1 MFNKQNFCHVASN
14 NRNEQKAGIFVYRTT
29 DNLQTVTASGYFN
42 EKLVDINLHDLI
54 IHEQTDNA
62 DKTKVVYNILCVT
75 ERTLDNVG
83 TQTILTD
90 WEKALV
96 VPTKLSD
103 LTGDVAIVNP
113 TNGQQLVYNSTT
125 QKWENAAGGSGLP
138 DQTGNAGKFLTTDGT
153 DASWGTTLTE
163 TLYLTGDN
171 TQEKII
177 FNDGNNSSHNIICRA
192 TYNGGLLFGYRNGG
206 TFRQEFGFSW
216 LWNAFY
222 PINWQSSAIVTLGT
236 SNYKWSNVYTNKLN
250 NGADIEVPNQA
261 GTMVVADPTGATE
274 GQVLTLDANG
284 NAKWEDASSGGAGHN
299 VGDIFFTIR
308 NDNEL
313 NGAVECDG
321 ATYNTTDF
329 IGAQSIGALLTAGKL
344 DYVSLSAYSTAI
356 STKGWCDKIGWDG
369 TGNTQFRVPTL
380 NAHIV
385 QTNNIPVVGNGMT
398 LGLSDGNL
406 NVGLTTVG
414 GDNVLRNRDGVYGVP
429 YGSADAGG
437 TSINGKTLGI
447 TTDPTKSGIIADTS
461 DTAQLRVMIQLATSA
476 TDEALETCTSVL
488 ADVANLKDHRVIAF
502 QAPTAQNNYTWYR
515 KYADGWVEQGGHYTH
530 NNVEGIVTT
539 TLAVEMADT
548 HYNLQITKELGSAA
562 DSNTDYQYI
571 SSYVNNS
578 KTTTSFQVRMTTA
591 NRLNGYDWQVSG
603 MSAS

>member
-171 TQEKII
+171 TQNKIV
-177 FNDGNNSSHNIICRA
+177 FNDGNNDSQKTTLRVTWNS
-192 TYNGGLLFGYRNGG
+192 LLFEHGNDGLFKQ
-206 TFRQEFGFSW
+206 TFAFSW
-216 LWNAFY
+216 LWKAIY
-222 PINWQSSAIVTLGT
+222 PVGWRSSDVVTLGT
-236 SNYKWSNVYTNKLN
+236 SDYKWSNVYTNKLN
-250 NGADIEVPNQA
+250 NGADIEIPNQA
-261 GTMVVADPTGATE
+261 GTMVVADPTGATQ
-274 GQVLTLDANG
+274 GQVLTLDSNLEPQ
-284 NAKWEDASSGGAGHN
+284 W
-299 VGDIFFTIR
+299 
-308 NDNEL
+308 
-313 NGAVECDG
+313 
-321 ATYNTTDF
+321 TT
-329 IGAQSIGALLTAGKL
+329 QS
-344 DYVSLSAYSTAI
+344 V
-356 STKGWCDKIGWDG
+356 
-369 TGNTQFRVPTL
+369 
-380 NAHIV
+380 
-385 QTNNIPVVGNGMT
+385 
-398 LGLSDGNL
+398 
-406 NVGLTTVG
+406 
-414 GDNVLRNRDGVYGVP
+414 
-429 YGSADAGG
+429 
-437 TSINGKTLGI
+437 
-447 TTDPTKSGIIADTS
+447 DP
-461 DTAQLRVMIQLATSA
+461 
-476 TDEALETCTSVL
+476 
-488 ADVANLKDHRVIAF
+488 HRVIAF

-515 KYADGWVEQGGHYTH
+515 LYADGWVEQGGYTSMTDAVATIALPITMSDT
-530 NNVEGIVTT
+530 NYVLFVFQEKNADGQNVPGITAKT
-539 TLAVEMADT
+539 ASSFSI
-548 HYNLQITKELGSAA
+548 NPSGSA
-562 DSNTDYQYI
+562 
-571 SSYVNNS
+571 
-578 KTTTSFQVRMTTA
+578 
-591 NRLNGYDWQVSG
+591 NGSWQVSG

>member
-29 DNLQTVTASGYFN
+29 DNLQTVTTSGYFN

-177 FNDGNNSSHNIICRA
+177 FNWGTNSSNNIICRA
-192 TYNGGLLFGYRNGG
+192 TDYSLLFGYRNGG
-206 TFRQEFGFSW
+206 TFRQEFVFDW
-216 LWNAFY
+216 LYKSFH

-236 SNYKWSNVYTNKLN
+236 SDYKWSNVYTKKIN

-261 GTMVVADPTGATE
+261 GTMVVANPTGATQ
-274 GQVLTLDANG
+274 GQVLTLDNNLTPAW
-284 NAKWEDASSGGAGHN
+284 ADASGGLPS
-299 VGDIFFTIR
+299 TT
-308 NDNEL
+308 
-313 NGAVECDG
+313 G
-321 ATYNTTDF
+321 ATQ
-329 IGAQSIGALLTAGKL
+329 GQVLAL
-344 DYVSLSAYSTAI
+344 
-356 STKGWCDKIGWDG
+356 
-369 TGNTQFRVPTL
+369 
-380 NAHIV
+380 
-385 QTNNIPVVGNGMT
+385 
-398 LGLSDGNL
+398 DGNL
-406 NVGLTTVG
+406 EPQWATQSV
-414 GDNVLRNRDGVYGVP
+414 
-429 YGSADAGG
+429 
-437 TSINGKTLGI
+437 
-447 TTDPTKSGIIADTS
+447 DP
-461 DTAQLRVMIQLATSA
+461 
-476 TDEALETCTSVL
+476 
-488 ADVANLKDHRVIAF
+488 HRVIEF
-502 QAPTAQNNYTWYR
+502 QAPTADNNYTWYR
-515 KYADGWVEQGGHYTH
+515 LYADGWVEQGGRVDVQSVPANTSQNISLPVTMVDDKYAISLQEYT
-530 NNVEGIVTT
+530 NSTNISNENANYIYSQTT
-539 TLAVEMADT
+539 TGFAWRHTA
-548 HYNLQITKELGSAA
+548 YGG
-562 DSNTDYQYI
+562 NTQTMGVI
-571 SSYVNNS
+571 
-578 KTTTSFQVRMTTA
+578 
-591 NRLNGYDWQVSG
+591 WQVSG

>member
-29 DNLQTVTASGYFN
+29 DNLQTVTTSGYFN

-163 TLYLTGDN
+163 TLYLIGDN

-177 FNDGNNSSHNIICRA
+177 FNDGNNSSHNIVCRA
-192 TYNGGLLFGYRNGG
+192 TYNGGLSFGYRNGG

-216 LWNAFY
+216 LYNAFY
-222 PINWQSSAIVTLGT
+222 PINWQSGAIVTLGT

-261 GTMVVADPTGATE
+261 GTMVVADPTGATQ
-274 GQVLTLDANG
+274 GQVLTLDSNLKPAW
-284 NAKWEDASSGGAGHN
+284 ADASGGLPS
-299 VGDIFFTIR
+299 TT
-308 NDNEL
+308 
-313 NGAVECDG
+313 G
-321 ATYNTTDF
+321 ATQ
-329 IGAQSIGALLTAGKL
+329 GQ
-344 DYVSLSAYSTAI
+344 
-356 STKGWCDKIGWDG
+356 
-369 TGNTQFRVPTL
+369 
-380 NAHIV
+380 
-385 QTNNIPVVGNGMT
+385 
-398 LGLSDGNL
+398 
-406 NVGLTTVG
+406 
-414 GDNVLRNRDGVYGVP
+414 
-429 YGSADAGG
+429 
-437 TSINGKTLGI
+437 
-447 TTDPTKSGIIADTS
+447 
-461 DTAQLRVMIQLATSA
+461 
-476 TDEALETCTSVL
+476 VL
-488 ADVANLKDHRVIAF
+488 ALDSNLEPQWATQSVDPHRVIEF

-515 KYADGWVEQGGHYTH
+515 KYADGWVEQGGAFATVDTSYHT
-530 NNVEGIVTT
+530 ESI
-539 TLAVEMADT
+539 TLPVAMSDANYSCFISCAST
-548 HYNLQITKELGSAA
+548 GSA
-562 DSNTDYQYI
+562 
-571 SSYVNNS
+571 YVPLIQN
-578 KTTTSFQVRMTTA
+578 KTTTGFDAYNVVNATA
-591 NRLNGYDWQVSG
+591 YAAGWQVSG